1 MAAVLLLQ
9 HDGQGLGQVDP
20 VDLDDGQ
27 QGLALGVPLLQHPV
41 GDVPVCLSVD
51 QHLSQSVILGTLC
64 LDVTSQSLNLCPDC
78 FVATYQLHEYV

>member
-64 LDVTSQSLNLCPDC
+64 LDVTKS
-78 FVATYQLHEYV
+78 